1 MNIQETLRSYAL
13 QELFL
18 SSLDGFLNITT
29 VVYINYVLEIFHHV
43 ESLGPA

>member
-1 MNIQETLRSYAL
+1 MNIQETFLSYAL

-29 VVYINYVLEIFHHV
+29 VVCINYILEIFHRV